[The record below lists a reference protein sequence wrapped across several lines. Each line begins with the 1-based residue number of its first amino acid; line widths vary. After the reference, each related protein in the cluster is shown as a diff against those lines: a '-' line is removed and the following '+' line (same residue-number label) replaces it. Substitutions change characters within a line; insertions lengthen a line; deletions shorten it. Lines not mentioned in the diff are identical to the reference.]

1 MNKLIAGIICLL
13 CLNSY
18 PQTSL
23 PDITSSEFDVAEFY
37 RGTKPAT
44 GTKVLT
50 QSDQTEEVK
59 LILVP
64 LQIDEGNYSI
74 SITRKGPNLYVID
87 IKNIY
92 IETKYCY
99 EYSMMQKAVLKVESK
114 YGITKG
120 KLAFVR

>member
-1 MNKLIAGIICLL
+1 
-13 CLNSY
+13 
-18 PQTSL
+18 
-23 PDITSSEFDVAEFY
+23 
-37 RGTKPAT
+37 
-44 GTKVLT
+44 
-50 QSDQTEEVK
+50 VK

-87 IKNIY
+87 NKNIY